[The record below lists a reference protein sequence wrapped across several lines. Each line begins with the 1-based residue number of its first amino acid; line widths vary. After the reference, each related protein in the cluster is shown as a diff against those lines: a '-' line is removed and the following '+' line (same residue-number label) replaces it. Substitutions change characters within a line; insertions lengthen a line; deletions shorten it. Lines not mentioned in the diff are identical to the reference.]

1 MTDGNRYSI
10 TLRKFAEYL
19 KLDHHFEEERF
30 QIHSE
35 RIMEPAEMDFMYA
48 QGTQYMAPRINNL
61 LPELMVMH
69 RLLLVTLSPQI
80 GDSTVIPQYERNLL
94 RAYYERKRFNVPA
107 FTFMEI
113 VNISTSPL
121 RSCGFAPQIMVII
134 EKVTQEVLVKDVVC
148 GDLKPNTPRL
158 SVYPRG
164 SSPPLAATSIVR
176 TRGAT
181 SSSSSSGG
189 STLFKMFKS
198 IVGMCRSS
206 RHRQDVILE
215 NQCNF
220 HHHMCLQEPFAEF
233 DEEPEPQDPFASL
246 TPTDWA
252 FFGLDQSSS
261 SRAHEDDDGNENDEE
276 GDGDDDY
283 DDDDEE

>member
-48 QGTQYMAPRINNL
+48 QGTQYRAPRINNL

-69 RLLLVTLSPQI
+69 RLLRVTLSPRI
-80 GDSTVIPQYERNLL
+80 GDSTAIPRYERNLL
-94 RAYYERKRFNVPA
+94 RAYYERKHFNVPA
-107 FTFMEI
+107 FIFMEI

-121 RSCGFAPQIMVII
+121 RSYGIAPRIMFII
-134 EKVTQEVLVKDVVC
+134 EKVAREALVKDVVC
-148 GDLKPNTPRL
+148 GDLKPNTPCL
-158 SVYPRG
+158 PVYPRG
-164 SSPPLAATSIVR
+164 SSPPPAAASTVR

-181 SSSSSSGG
+181 SSSSGG

-206 RHRQDVILE
+206 RHRQDVILK
-215 NQCNF
+215 NQCNL
-220 HHHMCLQEPFAEF
+220 HHHMRLQEPFAEF
-233 DEEPEPQDPFASL
+233 DEEPEPEDPFASL
-246 TPTDWA
+246 TPA
-252 FFGLDQSSS
+252 NRSFFGLDQPSS
-261 SRAHEDDDGNENDEE
+261 SRAHEDDDDNENDEE

-283 DDDDEE
+283 DNDDEE